1 MTVYLSRFVI
11 RTLRPALQSRLVTTC
26 FSDIKPA
33 ANAFFPKKTDVFRIG
48 QQFFRNYSL
57 DNIQPTTMALDNTS
71 LPLKK
76 KTSYKKV
83 VLEDLTKK
91 DGQYLTLAYATA
103 YRYDLKAL
111 REGLLQQKLYEPGT
125 LNTHEVGNVVVASP
139 VYSVGDEPREIIF
152 FQEGA
157 VVFWNCTELE
167 ANNVLDFIRPYEV
180 QSYPRDVVTR
190 EREIM
195 TYQYQIN
202 AKRCSLQESSFVL
215 VPNSDNSLERYS
227 FSHAMAQSARLGAW
241 EARLEALAASVRAHT
256 ERMEA
261 AGAVH
266 VEKKEVVRKLGELL
280 SLRHRIN
287 VESDLLDT
295 PDCYWE
301 DERLEMLYS
310 STVAYFTIP
319 RRTRVLNERLSHC
332 VELLEL
338 LSSWAADRHHV
349 RLEWMVIALIM
360 AEVLFELLH
369 CFERYVWAERQPE
382 LRH

>member
-11 RTLRPALQSRLVTTC
+11 PTLRTVANCRFLSTC
-26 FSDIKPA
+26 LSDVKPA
-33 ANAFFPKKTDVFRIG
+33 RNLFFPNKNDLFRVG
-48 QQFFRNYSL
+48 QHFFRNYCIET
-57 DNIQPTTMALDNTS
+57 IQPTTMALDSAS

-76 KTSYKKV
+76 KTTYKKA
-83 VLEDLTKK
+83 VLEELTMEK
-91 DGQYLTLAYATA
+91 GHYLTLAYATA
-103 YRYDLKAL
+103 NCYDMKAL
-111 REGLLQQKLYEPGT
+111 REGLVQQKLYEPGT
-125 LNTHEVGNVVVASP
+125 LKTQEVGDVLLASA
-139 VYSVGDEPREIIF
+139 VYAIGDEPREIIF
-152 FQEGA
+152 FREGA

-167 ANNVLDFIRPYEV
+167 ANNVLDFIRPFEME
-180 QSYPRDVVTR
+180 SYPRDVVTK

-195 TYQYQIN
+195 TYQYQPN
-202 AKRCSLQESSFVL
+202 AKRCSLQESCFVL

-241 EARLEALAASVRAHT
+241 EARLEALASSVRAHT
-256 ERMEA
+256 DLMEK

-266 VEKKEVVRKLGELL
+266 VEKKEVVRKLGQLL

-349 RLEWMVIALIM
+349 RLEWMVIALIL
-360 AEVLFELLH
+360 AEVMFELLH
-369 CFERYVWAERQPE
+369 CFERYVWTDKKVE